1 MAILDVPSRCAI
13 RMYAAFSVPD
23 LILYRR
29 STGSDDLYVSMQA
42 KHEVLIDRSADG
54 LDATDAL
61 RPLQKHKKLT
71 Y

>member
-1 MAILDVPSRCAI
+1 
-13 RMYAAFSVPD
+13 MYAAFSVPE
-23 LILYRR
+23 LTLYR
-29 STGSDDLYVSMQA
+29 STGSGDLYVSMQA

>member
-1 MAILDVPSRCAI
+1 
-13 RMYAAFSVPD
+13 MYAAFSVSD
-23 LILYRR
+23 LIFYR
-29 STGSDDLYVSMQA
+29 STGLGDLYVSMQS
-42 KHEVLIDRSADG
+42 KHEVQIDRSADG